1 MKKIIKF
8 YMILFLFLGGKDI
21 IMGASFINFSNLEE
35 RSGIF
40 YLKETKEM
48 YTGYVKAFNLTM

>member
-1 MKKIIKF
+1 
-8 YMILFLFLGGKDI
+8 MILFLFLGGKDI